1 MKNALTS
8 TLLWSLLTV
17 FGAAM
22 AQEQTMNPAM
32 HGMQGMD
39 GINGVSGMQS
49 MPHMASQA
57 NTGVGTV
64 NRVDAQNGKINLTH
78 GPIKSLGWPGM
89 TMDFKVSNRSL
100 LDGIRPGEKVEFDV
114 VKQGP
119 GQFYI
124 ARITPVQ

>member
-1 MKNALTS
+1 MKNVLTS
-8 TLLWSLLTV
+8 TLLWSLLAV
-17 FGAAM
+17 SGAAV
-22 AQEQTMNPAM
+22 AQEQTMNPSM
-32 HGMQGMD
+32 PGMGGM
-39 GINGVSGMQS
+39 NGMSGMQS
-49 MPHMASQA
+49 MPHMAAQA

-64 NRVDAQNGKINLTH
+64 NRVDVQNGKINLTH

-89 TMDFKVSNRSL
+89 TMDFRVGDRAL

-124 ARITPVQ
+124 GRISPMQ